1 MCSTFVSLLHLNR
14 NAGKMPHSSSHKL
27 LIISLLNCKHTFTL
41 RTFDFCGLACFMMV
55 DNEDP
60 DQLCAHACKVDL
72 DLRYPHVID
81 GLFSQLVPV
90 FHLEN

>member
-1 MCSTFVSLLHLNR
+1 
-14 NAGKMPHSSSHKL
+14 
-27 LIISLLNCKHTFTL
+27 
-41 RTFDFCGLACFMMV
+41 MMV

-60 DQLCAHACKVDL
+60 DQLCAHARKADL
-72 DLRYPHVID
+72 DLRYQNVID